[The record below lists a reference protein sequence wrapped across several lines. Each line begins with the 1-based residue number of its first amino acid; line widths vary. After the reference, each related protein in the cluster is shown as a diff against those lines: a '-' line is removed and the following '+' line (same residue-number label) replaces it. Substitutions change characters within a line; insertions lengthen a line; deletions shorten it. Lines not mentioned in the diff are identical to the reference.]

1 MNTTIRY
8 ANGFLKALLPVAL
21 FGAMA
26 NSPALAYELID
37 LGAHVEPRAINNTGI
52 IVGSSNTDQYP
63 ATAFRWSSDTG
74 FDLINGGTSANT
86 VNDAGLIA
94 GSTIDGAF
102 IGTRQWSD
110 YGAFGSNQ
118 AGEIAGY
125 KVGTNPYQPRSLPYN
140 PAIFNGKKWEV
151 FDIAKLYPRGTRKGV
166 YADRFILNSIN
177 DAGITVWSRRTSA

>member
-37 LGAHVEPRAINNTGI
+37 LGANVEPRAINDAGD

-63 ATAFRWSSDTG
+63 ATAFRWTSGNGT
-74 FDLINGGTSANT
+74 LIDGISANAI
-86 VNDAGLIA
+86 NANGQIA

-102 IGTRQWSD
+102 ILDGSYRDWSD
-110 YGAFGSNQ
+110 YGAFG
-118 AGEIAGY
+118 
-125 KVGTNPYQPRSLPYN
+125 P
-140 PAIFNGKKWEV
+140 
-151 FDIAKLYPRGTRKGV
+151 
-166 YADRFILNSIN
+166 SIVV
-177 DAGITVWSRRTSA
+177 DL